1 MKKLQHKKQRSN
13 PSLGLF
19 VSLLMIVASIGSVN
33 AQNFGYI
40 HRDSILKSVPNYL
53 PKLQEL
59 SDNQKKYSAEISQG
73 MENLQQKV
81 SKLLQ
86 PYKHTEKE
94 NLVGIKARM
103 NPIDTVKLNLLLDEE
118 KSLIKKEE
126 SYNYML
132 NFTYKNEKQ
141 PILDKVNQAI
151 NSYAK
156 KNKYD
161 GIYILENVSSA
172 LAYINEDK
180 IITQAII
187 DLVKNQKNG

>member
-1 MKKLQHKKQRSN
+1 
-13 PSLGLF
+13 
-19 VSLLMIVASIGSVN
+19 MIVASIGSVN

-86 PYKHTEKE
+86 PYKPTEKE

-118 KSLIKKEE
+118 KSLKKKEE

-132 NFTYKNEKQ
+132 NFTYKNEIQ
-141 PILDKVNQAI
+141 PI
-151 NSYAK
+151 
-156 KNKYD
+156 
-161 GIYILENVSSA
+161 
-172 LAYINEDK
+172 
-180 IITQAII
+180 
-187 DLVKNQKNG
+187 

>member
-1 MKKLQHKKQRSN
+1 MNKLHHKKQRSN

-86 PYKHTEKE
+86 HLPAG
-94 NLVGIKARM
+94 V
-103 NPIDTVKLNLLLDEE
+103 
-118 KSLIKKEE
+118 
-126 SYNYML
+126 YMATL
-132 NFTYKNEKQ
+132 QT
-141 PILDKVNQAI
+141 
-151 NSYAK
+151 
-156 KNKYD
+156 D
-161 GIYILENVSSA
+161 GIQKHVRI
-172 LAYINEDK
+172 
-180 IITQAII
+180 
-187 DLVKNQKNG
+187 VKY